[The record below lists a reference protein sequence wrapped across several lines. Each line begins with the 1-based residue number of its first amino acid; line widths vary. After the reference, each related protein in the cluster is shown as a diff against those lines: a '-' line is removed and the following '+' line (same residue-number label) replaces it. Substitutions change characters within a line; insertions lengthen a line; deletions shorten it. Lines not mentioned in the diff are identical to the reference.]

1 MYLLWFLLIGLI
13 AGWLA
18 GKVFRGRG
26 FGLIGDIIVGILGA
40 LVGGYLFRFVGLG
53 AFGAYGTLGSL
64 LISFVGALVL
74 LAIMNWIFRK

>member
-26 FGLIGDIIVGILGA
+26 FGLIGDLIVGVLGA
-40 LVGGYLFRFVGLG
+40 LVGGYLFRLAGL
-53 AFGAYGTLGSL
+53 ATYGTLGSL
-64 LISFVGALVL
+64 LTAFIGAIVL
-74 LAIMNWIFRK
+74 LAIMNWIARK

>member
-26 FGLIGDIIVGILGA
+26 FGVIGNIIVGILGA
-40 LVGGYLFRFVGLG
+40 LVGGYLFRMAGFT
-53 AFGAYGTLGSL
+53 AYGTLGSL
-64 LISFVGALVL
+64 LTAFIGAIVL
-74 LAIMNWIFRK
+74 LAIMGWIARK

>member
-1 MYLLWFLLIGLI
+1 MHLLWFLLIGLI

-26 FGLIGDIIVGILGA
+26 FGLIGDLVVGVLGA

-53 AFGAYGTLGSL
+53 AYGTLGSL
-64 LISFVGALVL
+64 LVAFVGALLL
-74 LAIMNWIFRK
+74 LAIMNWLFRK